1 MKKNLRIVS
10 AAAAALLAVA
20 PVAASAVNSV
30 NAEVTNLGAADTNTT
45 PQNDASKI
53 NVVVTLTKEN
63 GAKIAYGDKVED
75 AKSATVSATQNGKT
89 LTVAKLAAN
98 AVHVYVGNNAAD
110 PTSTDTFKTGVQYKV
125 VIDGLK
131 ITGLTTSETG
141 KYAATGKGVFGGDN
155 DVKAGDLESGVQYTD
170 YFHVFDSSNK
180 TVPYFSNAKTGVQ
193 IKENGTVS
201 GTVTKVL
208 SGQPVDGASMQDILD
223 AAKATVVAH
232 KTDATS
238 GDGIVTTADDVK
250 SQLQNQK
257 LTVNADNKLAAGN
270 DKTFDVTLTAQN
282 IKSGKTSTV
291 KVVFKTGHTDT
302 NSDFPI
308 IYYSTNGK
316 FEGADA
322 QPVALQQGTH
332 NFQTPLVTIKAGST
346 FRPTDYFKAA
356 INSEHALGSDKG
368 AIWTNDFTVENNS
381 VDTSK
386 EGLYHVTVS
395 AKNNA
400 GKETKVTLPVAV
412 LGNLDTKVAKIV
424 NTPGYPVT
432 VYNILDN
439 ETVKAENNY
448 KNLYNGAS
456 VLTYETKTIDGKSYT
471 RIDTINGTT
480 GKADGQPNLW
490 VESDKLSNYKPATE
504 ESVSTRIMYKSA
516 IYNGKMENTHQT
528 IKGYDY
534 EDLVADKD
542 GSPKLFDVKDS
553 KGNINHMYKIANKDE
568 YVRARNVKGKGSPM
582 TLKHNAYVYKS
593 NGKRANKKVLKKGRT
608 ITVYGGS
615 YKAIKKYKGKA
626 VRIGENRYVKLANV
640 NYKLYK

>member
-20 PVAASAVNSV
+20 PVAASAVNV
-30 NAEVTNLGAADTNTT
+30 NAEVTNLGAGSTQTT

-98 AVHVYVGNNAAD
+98 AVHVYVGNNAAA

-141 KYAATGKGVFGGDN
+141 KYAATGKGVFSGTGLTDN

-170 YFHVFDSSNK
+170 YFNVFDSSNK
-180 TVPYFSNAKTGVQ
+180 TVPYFSNRKTGVQ

-201 GTVTKVL
+201 GTVTNV
-208 SGQPVDGASMQDILD
+208 SGNQPVDGASMQDILD

-439 ETVKAENNY
+439 ETVKGDNNY
-448 KNLYNGAS
+448 VFLYNGDA
-456 VLTYETKTIDGKSYT
+456 VKTFETKTIDGKSYT
-471 RIDTINGTT
+471 RIQAMNSN
-480 GKADGQPNLW
+480 ASNEW
-490 VESDKLSNYKPATE
+490 VESDKLDNYKPATE
-504 ESVSTRIMYKSA
+504 ESKSTRIMYKSA
-516 IYNGKMENTHQT
+516 VYNKKMENTHET
-528 IKGYDY
+528 IYGYDY
-534 EDLVADKD
+534 KDLVVDKD
-542 GSPKLFDVKDS
+542 GNLKEFNLN
-553 KGNINHMYKIANKDE
+553 GNKMYKIANKDQ
-568 YVRARNVKGKGSPM
+568 YVRVRNVTGSKM

-593 NGKRANKKVLKKGRT
+593 NGKRANKKVYKKGQT
-608 ITVYGGS
+608 ITVYGGQ

-626 VRIGENRYVKLANV
+626 VRIGVNRYIKTANV
-640 NYKLYK
+640 NYKLY